1 MNKITLDLIFIDFFN
16 NLLFYNF
23 LNIFKLQHLEYFKI
37 NFNILFIEG
46 NFPHSFFSQ
55 YNYLSQNFSQLVDEI
70 EILKLL
76 KNNKIPLCLD
86 LNNKNLQTK
95 DLIDKYLL
103 MILLTLNNKGN
114 FIHCNDNNI
123 NELLLLSNLQYT
135 FINDYFFETLN
146 IPKINNED
154 AIYNF
159 SYQQTQ
165 LNNKNNI
172 NLNKLDSTKKYRLM
186 INDIFILIDFLLL
199 PEYQFIFYKEYLN
212 YEKEIYTSRIM
223 GKKIDFNSFNQS
235 L

>member
-1 MNKITLDLIFIDFFN
+1 
-16 NLLFYNF
+16 
-23 LNIFKLQHLEYFKI
+23 
-37 NFNILFIEG
+37 
-46 NFPHSFFSQ
+46 
-55 YNYLSQNFSQLVDEI
+55 
-70 EILKLL
+70 
-76 KNNKIPLCLD
+76 
-86 LNNKNLQTK
+86 
-95 DLIDKYLL
+95 

-212 YEKEIYTSRIM
+212 YEKEIYTSRTM
-223 GKKIDFNSFNQS
+223 GKKIDFNSFN
-235 L
+235 